1 MTITRKSAQRDAG
14 GTRVRLRVSLFDALC
29 EKRGATTDEARG
41 ELLGGYPRETV
52 NRYRHHRQQPSGL
65 LMLEWANRLK
75 VRVEDLWEV
84 TDA

>member
-1 MTITRKSAQRDAG
+1 MTITKKPAPRDAG

-52 NRYRHHRQQPSGL
+52 NRYRHHRQQPSGE
-65 LMLEWANRLK
+65 LMMRWANRLG
-75 VRVEDLWEV
+75 VTVEDLWEV